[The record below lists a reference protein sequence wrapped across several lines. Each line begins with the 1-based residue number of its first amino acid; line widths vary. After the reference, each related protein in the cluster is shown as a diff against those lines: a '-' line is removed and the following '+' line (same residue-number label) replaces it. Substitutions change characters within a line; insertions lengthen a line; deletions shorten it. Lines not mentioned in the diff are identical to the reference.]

1 MSTALRYN
9 LAWNYCFSHTSKWQQ
24 QQIIEEPQGR
34 HADDLARNVA
44 LLAES
49 NKEIPVVQ
57 SNYKVD
63 EPVLSGTK

>member
-1 MSTALRYN
+1 MSTALRYS
-9 LAWNYCFSHTSKWQQ
+9 LAWNYCFSHASKFHQRQ
-24 QQIIEEPQGR
+24 VIDEPQGEW
-34 HADDLARNVA
+34 ADRLAKEVA

-49 NKEIPVVQ
+49 DKEIPVVQ